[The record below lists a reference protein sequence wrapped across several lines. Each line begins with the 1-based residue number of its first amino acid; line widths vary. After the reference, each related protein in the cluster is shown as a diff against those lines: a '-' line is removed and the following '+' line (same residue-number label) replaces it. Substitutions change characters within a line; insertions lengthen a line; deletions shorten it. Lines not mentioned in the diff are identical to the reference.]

1 MKFFAERYGDI
12 LEQVVLA
19 AETAAIENYL
29 SDAFELGRRMVE
41 QGVPPDELIHI
52 HHQAIV
58 GLAAAHPSL
67 IDAGAAQ
74 RLSGPLMEMS
84 MSYGMAFR
92 QQMERRYQALV
103 QSRLEHS
110 QKMEAVGTLAAG
122 IAHDFN
128 NMLGAIMGFAELV
141 GDDQPA
147 GSAAERNVQQILVA
161 SYRARDLVAS
171 MLTFARQG
179 QRTRLAPVEL
189 VAHVRATLDLM
200 RASYGPATRLV
211 FDASV
216 ARAVIMADPAQ
227 PQQIVM
233 NLCANAADA
242 IDHHGD
248 IVVHMEAA
256 TLDAPGHPSGKPAV
270 CLTVTDRGHGMPPEV
285 LERIFDPFFTTKA
298 PGKGSGLGLSVVH
311 GIVAQ
316 LQGDLRVR
324 SQAAGAERGTT
335 FSILLP
341 LHMQAAADPHPT
353 SREN

>member
-1 MKFFAERYGDI
+1 MDFFAQRYGDI
-12 LEQVVLA
+12 LAQVVLA
-19 AETAAIENYL
+19 GDASAIECHL

-41 QGVPPDELIHI
+41 RGVPPDELIHI
-52 HHQAIV
+52 HHGAV
-58 GLAAAHPSL
+58 VSLAASHPSL

-92 QQMERRYQALV
+92 QQMERRYQAMV
-103 QSRLEHS
+103 ENRLEHS

-141 GDDQPA
+141 GDEQPPGSVA
-147 GSAAERNVQQILVA
+147 GHNVRQILTA
-161 SYRARDLVAS
+161 CERARDLVAS

-179 QRTRLAPVEL
+179 RRTTLAPVDL
-189 VAHVRATLDLM
+189 VAHVRETLDLM

-211 FDASV
+211 FEPRV
-216 ARAVIMADPAQ
+216 AGALVMADPAQ
-227 PQQIVM
+227 PQQIVL

-242 IDHHGD
+242 IDHLGE
-248 IVVHMEAA
+248 IVVRMEAA
-256 TLDAPGHPSGKPAV
+256 TIEVAGHAKGEPAV
-270 CLTVTDRGHGMPPEV
+270 CLTVTDHGHGMPPEV
-285 LERIFDPFFTTKA
+285 IERIFDPFFTTKA

-316 LQGDLRVR
+316 LHGELRVR
-324 SQAAGAERGTT
+324 SQTSGNHRGTT
-335 FSILLP
+335 FSVLLP
-341 LHMQAAADPHPT
+341 LMRQDAADHQPT
-353 SREN
+353 HGEP